1 MTSVDGSGISPD
13 DDAMDRDANA
23 GDSHFVVVVSCGR
36 GICMA
41 RKQTSVLPGAQ
52 SACESSTGCNGY
64 AADPGSI
71 GPAAAAAAPA
81 AAAAGA
87 PLVHHRHNCRRLV
100 STSLSAAVAVVT

>member
-71 GPAAAAAAPA
+71 GPAAAAAAA